1 MANCR
6 KVGGF
11 TVWDYVVFGAMLL
24 ISAAIGVYYAFAGG
38 GQRSREAFLMGGRS
52 MTALPVALSLTASFM
67 SAVTV
72 LGTPAEIYLFGVMFS
87 LFAIA
92 YAVMVVISAEIF
104 LPVFYRLKITS
115 TYEVGKEGPA
125 SLTGLR
131 SYLLSGEALA
141 RFSLAADYCFIHILV
156 IVHKQLLSYCFLHS
170 TTRFLNFS
178 TRRWRL
184 EGVENALQL
193 VLIELDSAAESSI
206 TL

>member
-1 MANCR
+1 MVTCR

-11 TVWDYVVFGAMLL
+11 AVWDYVVFGVMLL

-52 MTALPVALSLTASFM
+52 MAALPVALSLTASFM

-72 LGTPAEIYLFGVMFS
+72 LGTPAEIYSYGVMFS

-92 YAVMVVISAEIF
+92 YALMAVISAEIF

-115 TYEVGKEGPA
+115 TYEVGGPA

-170 TTRFLNFS
+170 TTRFLNSS